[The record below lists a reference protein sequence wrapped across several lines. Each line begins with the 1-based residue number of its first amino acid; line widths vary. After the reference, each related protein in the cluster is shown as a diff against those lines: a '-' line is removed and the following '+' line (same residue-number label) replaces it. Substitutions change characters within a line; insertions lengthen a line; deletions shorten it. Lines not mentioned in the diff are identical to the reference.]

1 MTQQDRNP
9 NLLIGE
15 TSPYLLQHAYNPVK
29 WFPWGDEA
37 FEKARKEDKPVFLS
51 TGYSTCHWCHVMER
65 ESFENETIA
74 ALLNRSFVSV
84 KVDREEHPDIDRLY
98 MTYVQATTGRGGWP
112 MSVWLTPDRRPFF
125 GGSYFPP
132 ADRYGQPGFYNLLL
146 SIERTWKQDKA
157 RLVLSA
163 DRMFAELTALSMH
176 SGDPSLLSGKTYH
189 DAADVFKRQ
198 YDPAYGGFGEAPKF
212 PQPSILDFLL
222 AYSFYTGKR
231 EYQDMV
237 LFTLRKMNAGGIHD
251 HIGVGELGGGGFAR
265 YSTDR
270 RWHVPHF
277 EKMLY
282 DNAQLASTFID
293 AFRISGDRS
302 FASCAED
309 ILNYVLCDMSAS
321 EGGFYSAEDADSI
334 PAGKSVVKKE
344 GSFYLWSRKE
354 VEAVLDRSESEL
366 FCYVYGVKGEGNVQD
381 DPHEEFDGQNV
392 LMIEH
397 VEEDAAGKF
406 GIPHETVKSVLE
418 NAKRKLFETRQS
430 RPRPDR
436 DDKILTSWNGLMIS
450 AFCKAYNAL
459 GNSKHLDAAKRA
471 ASFIL
476 ENLLE
481 KENGRLLRRYRN
493 GVAGIRA
500 KADDYAFFIQAL
512 LDLYEASFDPNYQ
525 KTAISLMEKQIELCY
540 DEVTG
545 GFFST
550 PSDDTSVPLRM
561 KEDYD
566 GAEPSSDS
574 ITLRNLLRLGEIS
587 ERDDFTE
594 VAEKTIECYSEI
606 LNTSGYHLPAMLT
619 AAMIHHSGIR
629 RVELTGTPGSASFE
643 RFRKTLEGK
652 YLPDTAIIQVPPSG
666 EKGSD
671 VSVLVCENNACH
683 PPVTDPEAL
692 EKLIEVPRRLL

>member
-1 MTQQDRNP
+1 MTQQARNP

-37 FEKARKEDKPVFLS
+37 FEKAQKEDMPIFLS
-51 TGYSTCHWCHVMER
+51 IGYSTCHWCHVMER

-74 ALLNRSFVSV
+74 DVLNRSFVSV
-84 KVDREEHPDIDRLY
+84 KVDREEHPDIDRIY

-112 MSVWLTPDRRPFF
+112 MSVWLTPDRKPFF

-146 SIERTWKQDKA
+146 SIEGTWKQDKK
-157 RLVLSA
+157 RLILAA
-163 DRMFAELTALSMH
+163 DRIFAELTALSMH
-176 SGDPSLLSGKTYH
+176 TGEPSMLSGKTFH

-198 YDPAYGGFGEAPKF
+198 FDKAYGGFGEAPKF

-231 EYQDMV
+231 EFQDMV

-251 HIGVGELGGGGFAR
+251 HIGVREMGGGGFAR

-302 FASCAED
+302 FASSAED
-309 ILNYVLCDMSAS
+309 ILNYVLCDMGAG

-334 PAGKSVVKKE
+334 PAGKSMVKKE

-366 FCYVYGVKGEGNVQD
+366 FCYVFGVREEGNVQD
-381 DPHEEFDGQNV
+381 DPHGEFDGQNV

-397 VEEDAAGKF
+397 GEDDASGKF
-406 GIPHETVKSVLE
+406 GIPQETVKSVLE
-418 NAKRKLFETRQS
+418 NAKKKLFETRQL

-450 AFCKAYNAL
+450 AFCKAYNAF
-459 GNSKHLDAAKRA
+459 GNGKYLDAAKKGA
-471 ASFIL
+471 DFIL
-476 ENLLE
+476 ENLLG
-481 KENGRLLRRYRN
+481 KEDGQLLRRYRN

-512 LDLYEASFDPNYQ
+512 LDLYEASFDPDYQ
-525 KTAISLMEKQIELCY
+525 KTAVSLMEKQIELCY

-550 PSDDTSVPLRM
+550 PSDDPSVPLRM

-566 GAEPSSDS
+566 GAEPSPDS
-574 ITLRNLLRLGEIS
+574 ITVRNLWRLGELS
-587 ERDDFTE
+587 ERDDFIQ
-594 VAEKTIECYSEI
+594 VAEKTIGFYSDI

-619 AAMIHHSGIR
+619 AAMMHHYGIC
-629 RVELTGTPGSASFE
+629 RVVLTGNPGNAA
-643 RFRKTLEGK
+643 LEGFQKLIGGK
-652 YLPDTAIIQVPPSG
+652 YLPDTVVMHASLSG
-666 EKGSD
+666 ETGNE
-671 VSVLVCENNACH
+671 VSALVCADNICH
-683 PPVTDPEAL
+683 PAAKETESLSAL
-692 EKLIEVPRRLL
+692 LAHTWRKE